1 MDWISLVKIHK
12 IFVGVNTLEIQ
23 ARIMDDIKM
32 NIKEEKVTLLA
43 ECIWYWIG
51 PNSGMFR
58 TQ

>member
-1 MDWISLVKIHK
+1 
-12 IFVGVNTLEIQ
+12 
-23 ARIMDDIKM
+23 MDDIKM

-51 PNSGMFR
+51 LNSGLFR